1 MHGVYLNSNPSEMT
15 PKLLWLLLNISYVIL
30 NLKKSNCFE
39 ENKSECVRA
48 LLRPVLKLKIF
59 YDLFSLTY
67 RDALRLSF
75 MLDWVQ
81 SVAVYQLHMIAW
93 WEKYVLCVSFTD
105 QHRKLHEH
113 LRLTEWNET
122 IPLWLYYIHTQRYK
136 DKRKHTYRTP
146 CTGAPWGNIHC
157 IHMTFSN
164 LRSAV
169 FCTLCCLCPLDAGWW
184 YMSLDFSMWSLEW
197 CQKKWRMIFPK
208 APHRVQ
214 SHYRP
219 CQIQLDTEFAAQERG
234 GERQDGEG

>member
-67 RDALRLSF
+67 RDSLRLSF

-136 DKRKHTYRTP
+136 DKRKHTYRTL
-146 CTGAPWGNIHC
+146 CTGAPWGNIHTVS
-157 IHMTFSN
+157 IWLSQTWDQQYSVHY
-164 LRSAV
+164 AV
-169 FCTLCCLCPLDAGWW
+169 FALWMQDGGICHWTSVCGHLSDARRNEGW
-184 YMSLDFSMWSLEW
+184 F
-197 CQKKWRMIFPK
+197 FPK
-208 APHRVQ
+208 LPIECKVITDHAR
-214 SHYRP
+214 SN
-219 CQIQLDTEFAAQERG
+219 
-234 GERQDGEG
+234 